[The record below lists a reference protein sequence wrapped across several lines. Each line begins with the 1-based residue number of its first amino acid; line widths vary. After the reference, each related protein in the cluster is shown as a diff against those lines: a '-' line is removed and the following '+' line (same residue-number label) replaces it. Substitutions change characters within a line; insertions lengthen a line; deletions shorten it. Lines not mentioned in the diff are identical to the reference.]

1 MLRQVILSTL
11 TLKLISKFIVKEK
24 LLNQLK
30 ISIRTKITHGQKRP
44 KRNDVT
50 TKNLKKIMY
59 LVKDPTWIRTF
70 VLMSFKS
77 IICQKIELEA
87 LPLS

>member
-1 MLRQVILSTL
+1 M
-11 TLKLISKFIVKEK
+11 
-24 LLNQLK
+24 
-30 ISIRTKITHGQKRP
+30 SIRTKITHGQKRP
-44 KRNDVT
+44 KRNDVK
-50 TKNLKKIMY
+50 TKNRNKKIMY